1 MRKADPSTARLWR
14 FAQDDSCIKL
24 SADIDIAEILPPV
37 GRQNDGALR
46 GRGWLVGDFYV
57 ADF

>member
-1 MRKADPSTARLWR
+1 MTTL
-14 FAQDDSCIKL
+14 FAQDDSSISL
-24 SADIDIAEILPPV
+24 RADIDVAGILPSV
-37 GRQNDGALR
+37 GRQNDGALS